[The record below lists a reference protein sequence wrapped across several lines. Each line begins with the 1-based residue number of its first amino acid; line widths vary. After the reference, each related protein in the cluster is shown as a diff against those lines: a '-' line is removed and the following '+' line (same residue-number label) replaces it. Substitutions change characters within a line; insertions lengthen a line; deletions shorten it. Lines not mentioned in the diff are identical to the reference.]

1 MKHVYRNKLILISN
15 HYMYQRKVVLP
26 FLQLE
31 DSLNDTGVLK
41 LVILWPFVLLV
52 FSLNFEVYF
61 I

>member
-1 MKHVYRNKLILISN
+1 
-15 HYMYQRKVVLP
+15 MYQRKVVLP

-61 I
+61 IWSERYRSWVQFN